1 MPLAFRTRRL
11 FVPLLGLAMMFGVG
25 ATSPAREAPSPP
37 ADPVILPD
45 ATPEADPS
53 KAALEE
59 RVRQLEAMVKQL
71 SEQMRNVQSA
81 PGSSNGPA
89 APDTPS
95 NGNASTPSGM
105 GGVGAPGQSLP
116 PNPPP
121 NPRFDSPATLESKK
135 GNVKFG
141 PGFEIRT
148 DDDEFILQFHNLTQ
162 VEYRGYQQGG
172 QTSTKSTFDMPRQ
185 WFMFSG
191 RAGRQFGYFV
201 SIANG
206 FDNLSMLDAFIDY
219 EVDPR
224 FKLRVGRMKTPFTY
238 EFLVEPVQG
247 MVVPERSVFF
257 NNFGQNRDIGI
268 MANGRLFD
276 KRVDYAVGIWNGT
289 RNGYLSNDNGKK
301 VSAFV
306 NWHPFGKEE
315 GSILE
320 NLNVGGSV
328 YAGDNQQAAA
338 PLTLRTI
345 VPVVGNP
352 VLGVPFLGLNSNVRE
367 TGFAAF
373 WDLHLA
379 WFYQQ
384 WAFIGEWASGFQTY
398 SQAAPIGAYQ
408 ARTRVPVGSFYTQ
421 ISYLLT
427 GETRSSIGLVK
438 PKSPFELRKGHYG
451 TGAWEPFFRFEY
463 LDIGSEVFTAGFAD
477 ANEWANR
484 MYMTHAGVDWHLT
497 QYMKIYF
504 DWNHAVFNQPVIFA
518 PGRRQLTSDMF
529 LLRFQLYF

>member
-81 PGSSNGPA
+81 PGSSNGP
-89 APDTPS
+89 
-95 NGNASTPSGM
+95 
-105 GGVGAPGQSLP
+105 
-116 PNPPP
+116 
-121 NPRFDSPATLESKK
+121 
-135 GNVKFG
+135 
-141 PGFEIRT
+141 
-148 DDDEFILQFHNLTQ
+148 
-162 VEYRGYQQGG
+162 
-172 QTSTKSTFDMPRQ
+172 
-185 WFMFSG
+185 
-191 RAGRQFGYFV
+191 
-201 SIANG
+201 
-206 FDNLSMLDAFIDY
+206 
-219 EVDPR
+219 
-224 FKLRVGRMKTPFTY
+224 
-238 EFLVEPVQG
+238 
-247 MVVPERSVFF
+247 
-257 NNFGQNRDIGI
+257 
-268 MANGRLFD
+268 
-276 KRVDYAVGIWNGT
+276 
-289 RNGYLSNDNGKK
+289 
-301 VSAFV
+301 
-306 NWHPFGKEE
+306 
-315 GSILE
+315 
-320 NLNVGGSV
+320 
-328 YAGDNQQAAA
+328 AA